1 MPGSQ
6 PQFYDQA
13 VAERRRTRSG
23 AAASGEVRLPEV
35 KLGPLVEGGL
45 APAILAIVERGTRR
59 RPALARAREA
69 EVELSVREG
78 YLPVRIAFEE
88 GAVLVEDGPAIAP
101 RSAGRWRVGG
111 SHAAAGSPEPG
122 GGSAADGRPGRS
134 AVAMVASRRIRVS
147 GRIGLLR
154 RFLSVIRI

>member
-1 MPGSQ
+1 
-6 PQFYDQA
+6 
-13 VAERRRTRSG
+13 
-23 AAASGEVRLPEV
+23 
-35 KLGPLVEGGL
+35 
-45 APAILAIVERGTRR
+45 
-59 RPALARAREA
+59 
-69 EVELSVREG
+69 VELSVREG

-101 RSAGRWRVGG
+101 DLRVGG
-111 SHAAAGSPEPG
+111 ELGDLMRLLVAPSLAGVPLPMG
-122 GGSAADGRPGRS
+122 ARGRS

>member
-1 MPGSQ
+1 VPGSQ

-59 RPALARAREA
+59 RPALARALEA

-101 RSAGRWRVGG
+101 DLRVGG
-111 SHAAAGSPEPG
+111 ELGDLMRLLVAPSLAGVPLPMG
-122 GGSAADGRPGRS
+122 ARGRS